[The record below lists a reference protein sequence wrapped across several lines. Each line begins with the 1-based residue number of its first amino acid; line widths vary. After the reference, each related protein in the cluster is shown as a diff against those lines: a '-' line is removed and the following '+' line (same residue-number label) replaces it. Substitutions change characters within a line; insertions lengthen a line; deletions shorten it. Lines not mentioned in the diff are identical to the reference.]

1 MNKAQGSAST
11 STNPFDLLATFGNDI
26 SALAAL
32 TGANMSQLDSA
43 ALAQFSALAQLN
55 QLAASNPKVAAA
67 AMLQLQQQNFLNQSP
82 SLGQISSISS
92 PVPSTSNSNHQMMVS
107 SLPITPAANH
117 QSSSLASGS
126 VGNTKLNHNRYQQLL
141 SIIDEM
147 GRDIRTSYMGN
158 KNSIERLKRS
168 IASARILVKDCQIEC
183 ERNTKN

>member
-1 MNKAQGSAST
+1 
-11 STNPFDLLATFGNDI
+11 LLASFGNDI

-32 TGANMSQLDSA
+32 TGANMSQLDGA
-43 ALAQFSALAQLN
+43 ALAQLSALAQLN

-82 SLGQISSISS
+82 SLGQISSIGS
-92 PVPSTSNSNHQMMVS
+92 PVPSSANPNHQMMAS

-117 QSSSLASGS
+117 QSNPNLTSGNAA
-126 VGNTKLNHNRYQQLL
+126 NTKLNHNRYQQLL